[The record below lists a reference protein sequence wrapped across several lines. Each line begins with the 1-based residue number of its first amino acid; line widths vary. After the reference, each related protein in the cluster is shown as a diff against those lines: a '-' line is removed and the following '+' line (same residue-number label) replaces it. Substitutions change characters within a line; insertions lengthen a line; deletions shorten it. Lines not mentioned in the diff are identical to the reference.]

1 MRFAVIDDD
10 EAVLHVICDYIKKS
24 ITNEK
29 IDIDSFI
36 SSQDYLNHESNVT
49 YDVLFL
55 DIDMPVM
62 NGFELSALLRDNGE
76 DVPIVYITGRDDLII
91 NAFRYKP
98 IGFVRK
104 LHFDTEMQFAISTI
118 ISELQIDR
126 PKINLSEPKSY
137 GGGSHT
143 VNVAD
148 ITYIEKLK
156 HYLTVHLISGKTI
169 IVRENISYF
178 ANHNDFKHFVYINAG
193 TLVNLAH
200 ITVVNDTV
208 VFKDNTTLYVSR
220 RRIRS
225 VLQSYLKY
233 VKKVLI

>member
-10 EAVLHVICDYIKKS
+10 EAMLHVIPEHIRKA
-24 ITNEK
+24 INNQIIE
-29 IDIDSFI
+29 IDCFI
-36 SSQDYLNHESNVT
+36 SSQAYLEHDSNVS
-49 YDVLFL
+49 YDTLFL

-62 NGFELSALLRDNGE
+62 NGFELAAFLRDNGE
-76 DVPIVYITGRDDLII
+76 DIPIVYITGRDDLII

-126 PKINLSEPKSY
+126 PTIIMTEPKSY
-137 GGGSHT
+137 GGKSHT
-143 VNVAD
+143 IYISD
-148 ITYIEKLK
+148 ITYIENLK
-156 HYLTVHLISGKTI
+156 HYLTVHLISGNTI
-169 IVRENISYF
+169 IVREKISYY
-178 ANHNDFKHFVYINAG
+178 ADHNDFKNFVYIIAG

-208 VFKDNTTLYVSR
+208 MFKDRTTLYISR
-220 RRIRS
+220 RRVRN
-225 VLQSYLKY
+225 VLQAYLKY